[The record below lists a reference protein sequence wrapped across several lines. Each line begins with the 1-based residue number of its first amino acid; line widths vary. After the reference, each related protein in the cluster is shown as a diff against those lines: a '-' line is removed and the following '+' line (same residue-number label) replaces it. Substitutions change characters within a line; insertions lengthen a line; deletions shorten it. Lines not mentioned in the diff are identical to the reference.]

1 MTHHLGGAS
10 AFREAL
16 IRAVAVAVL
25 IIVGA
30 VIAGVPSQCAASV
43 AHAAHAAQAAHL
55 ERP

>member
-16 IRAVAVAVL
+16 IRALVVAVL

-30 VIAGVPSQCAASV
+30 VVAGVPSQCAESA
-43 AHAAHAAQAAHL
+43 AHAAHIH
-55 ERP
+55 RV

>member
-16 IRAVAVAVL
+16 VRALVVAVL

-30 VIAGVPSQCAASV
+30 VFAGVPSQCAAS
-43 AHAAHAAQAAHL
+43 AAHATHL
-55 ERP
+55 DRHS